1 MDLQP
6 QSNFFIKT
14 YKQMSENSLKERMIN
29 GDKRSIARAISI
41 VESNNSKSAEF
52 LKTIYSDTGNAYRI
66 GVTGPPGAGKSTI
79 TNQLTK
85 YYRNLGKKVGII
97 AVDPTSPFTG
107 GALLGDR
114 VRMSEIGQDSG
125 VFIRSMATRGSLGGL
140 SKKAIDAADVL
151 DSAGFDYIILE
162 TVGVGQSELDIANA
176 ADTTMVV
183 LVPESGDSVQ
193 AMKAG
198 LMEIADF
205 FVLNKSDRP
214 GAQQAVT
221 ALKTILMLKAHDENS
236 WLPDIIKSVAVEN
249 KGIKEIAEEIN
260 KHKNYLYDKN
270 KFLKRREERTKIR
283 IRHIVE
289 EKIREELWSGTG
301 EKSLNSSIDKVVLG
315 DLSPYHIA
323 EEIINKYKN
332 QSNN

>member
-1 MDLQP
+1 M
-6 QSNFFIKT
+6 
-14 YKQMSENSLKERMIN
+14 NSLKDKLLI
-29 GDKRSIARAISI
+29 GDKRSIARAISV

-52 LKTIYSDTGNAYRI
+52 LKSIYSGTGNAYRI

-85 YYRNLGKKVGII
+85 YYRSLGKKVGII

-114 VRMSEIGQDSG
+114 VRMSDIGQDLG

-140 SKKAIDAADVL
+140 SRKAIDAADVL

-214 GAQQAVT
+214 GSQQAVT
-221 ALKTILMLKAHDENS
+221 ALKTILMMKAHDENS

-249 KGIKEIAEEIN
+249 IGIIEIAEEIN
-260 KHKNYLYDKN
+260 KHKNHLYEKN
-270 KFLKRREERTKIR
+270 KFLRRREERTKVR
-283 IRHIVE
+283 IRNIVE

-315 DLSPYHIA
+315 NLSPYHIA
-323 EEIINKYKN
+323 EEIIEKYKN
-332 QSNN
+332 QGE

>member
-1 MDLQP
+1 L
-6 QSNFFIKT
+6 NT
-14 YKQMSENSLKERMIN
+14 ELLKKLSAA
-29 GDKRSIARAISI
+29 DKRSVARAITI
-41 VESNNSKSAEF
+41 VENGYTNSTEL
-52 LKTIYSDTGNAYRI
+52 LKLIHKQTGNAFRI
-66 GVTGPPGAGKSTI
+66 GITGPPGAGKSTI
-79 TNQLTK
+79 TNHLTK
-85 YYRNLGKKVGII
+85 LYRKQNKKIGII

-114 VRMSEIGQDSG
+114 VRMNEIGNDEG

-151 DSAGFDYIILE
+151 DAAGFDIVILE
-162 TVGVGQSELDIANA
+162 TVGVGQSELDIAQA

-214 GAQQAVT
+214 GAEHAIASLQ
-221 ALKTILMLKAHDENS
+221 TILMMKEHDENS
-236 WLPDIIKSVAVEN
+236 WMPKIIKTIASEN
-249 KGIKEIAEEIN
+249 KGINEIN
-260 KHKNYLYDKN
+260 DEILRHNDFMKNNDLFLAKREKQIINRIKN
-270 KFLKRREERTKIR
+270 
-283 IRHIVE
+283 IVE
-289 EKIREELWSGTG
+289 EKIRSELWNESG
-301 EKSLNSSIDKVVLG
+301 KNSLNLSLEKVVLG

-323 EEIINKYKN
+323 EEIIEKFIRQMK
-332 QSNN
+332 